1 MRTIARTSGKVRR
14 EGAGSDRSGAP
25 AAGFSGEGAWET
37 RKGKARATVADE
49 RACGDVHAA
58 LSVHNENLSRE
69 AFMELKISRWALRKG
84 ETSSR
89 KDGYMPDIGKD
100 GVIL

>member
-1 MRTIARTSGKVRR
+1 MRTIARTSGKVRG

-25 AAGFSGEGAWET
+25 AAGFPGKRAREEGE
-37 RKGKARATVADE
+37 ARATVADE
-49 RACGDVHAA
+49 RACGGVHAA